1 MAGKST
7 YMRQV
12 ALIVLMA
19 QIGSFV
25 PADSANIGVVDRIFT
40 RVGASDDL
48 ASGQSTFMV
57 EMMEVANILKEA
69 TANSLVVL
77 DEIGRGTSTY
87 DGLSIAWAVAE
98 YIENKEKCG
107 AKTLFATHYHELT
120 DLENEIKDGNKI
132 LGLSEVTGNGLIIT
146 INDNQDISLNSWFAD
161 PNLLVVHDADL
172 ISVVNELKN
181 AGAEAISINEQRLV
195 TTSAIE
201 CDGNIIK
208 VNGEKIGA
216 PFTIKAIGLPEV
228 LINVDRFGGY
238 LDNLRETRYLKV
250 SIEKATDK
258 KTITI
263 PKYTGI
269 LKFQYAVSK

>member
-1 MAGKST
+1 MLQVLKSKEK
-7 YMRQV
+7 YDNLYQKLEE
-12 ALIVLMA
+12 AENQLE
-19 QIGSFV
+19 
-25 PADSANIGVVDRIFT
+25 
-40 RVGASDDL
+40 
-48 ASGQSTFMV
+48 V
-57 EMMEVANILKEA
+57 ER
-69 TANSLVVL
+69 ANS
-77 DEIGRGTSTY
+77 TQNNT
-87 DGLSIAWAVAE
+87 
-98 YIENKEKCG
+98 
-107 AKTLFATHYHELT
+107 ELT

>member
-1 MAGKST
+1 MNKKIIS
-7 YMRQV
+7 
-12 ALIVLMA
+12 LILGLMCVLLSYGIAA
-19 QIGSFV
+19 QIKTINGPGSIMSTN
-25 PADSANIGVVDRIFT
+25 AKENELRDSVLKSKEKYDNLYQKLEEAENQ
-40 RVGASDDL
+40 L
-48 ASGQSTFMV
+48 EV
-57 EMMEVANILKEA
+57 ER
-69 TANSLVVL
+69 ANS
-77 DEIGRGTSTY
+77 TQNNT
-87 DGLSIAWAVAE
+87 
-98 YIENKEKCG
+98 
-107 AKTLFATHYHELT
+107 ELT